1 MRLAGWLWSLHQS
14 KVQWRYFCKAW
25 KASIDATTRN
35 SQRCDLC
42 QAEPSDIYA
51 SLSSKERHYANLM
64 WCKGGNLYKT
74 RLLESAKER
83 ASRTH
88 PISRLSFSNFRI
100 SSICSRVD
108 SSGYQSRFAFE
119 TCSSNSTR
127 SKHPYIGNRKLLR
140 WVWSYR
146 RNAYLPM
153 YSCSWSLLPHL
164 KVTAQLRSA
173 S

>member
-1 MRLAGWLWSLHQS
+1 M
-14 KVQWRYFCKAW
+14 
-25 KASIDATTRN
+25 
-35 SQRCDLC
+35 
-42 QAEPSDIYA
+42 
-51 SLSSKERHYANLM
+51 
-64 WCKGGNLYKT
+64 
-74 RLLESAKER
+74 
-83 ASRTH
+83 
-88 PISRLSFSNFRI
+88 
-100 SSICSRVD
+100 D

-153 YSCSWSLLPHL
+153 YSCSWFLLPLL

-173 S
+173 SWSFRLISRLKCTLPKLAFSKLLVLLPNRCTSLLISPCDSTLTFPTASPHPAYVFLVTQNHQIVTYAMNSLRADSISSILLNLNITSCTALSDSDFTGV